1 VSISLGDL
9 VALVAALGWAGT
21 SLMARALSGRVPAL
35 WYNALRFAAAA
46 ILLVLLLPWT
56 LSQVDLSSVRLS
68 ALGFLL
74 VSTVL
79 GIGLGDTAFFE
90 SIRRLGVAR
99 AMPIASSYPLVTGVL
114 AVWLL
119 GETLTLG
126 LVVGMVIVALG
137 VWLLTSEG
145 AEAIGGGLSS
155 REVTVGIG
163 LAAIAALGWAISAI
177 AVRPAMET
185 MDVLLASTLRMPIA
199 AVALILIGR
208 ARGGRSGHLKLTPG
222 IVLWLVAAGVAT
234 VASMSLFLWAVALVG
249 PSRTAALTSSSP
261 LFVAPLAFLVLK
273 ERFTLR
279 LGLGIA
285 VTVVGLILVVV
296 S

>member
-1 VSISLGDL
+1 
-9 VALVAALGWAGT
+9 
-21 SLMARALSGRVPAL
+21 MARALSGRVPPL
-35 WYNALRFAAAA
+35 WYNAFRCTGAA
-46 ILLVLLLPWT
+46 ILLMLLLPWT
-56 LSQVDLSSVRLS
+56 LSRVDLSSVTLS

-74 VSTVL
+74 ISTVL

-99 AMPIASSYPLVTGVL
+99 AMPIASSYPLVTGFL

-119 GETLTLG
+119 GETLTTG

-145 AEAIGGGLSS
+145 AEAIGGGLSP
-155 REVTVGIG
+155 REVRLGIG
-163 LAAIAALGWAISAI
+163 LAAIAAFGWAVSAI
-177 AVRPAMET
+177 AVRPAMDT
-185 MDVLLASTLRMPIA
+185 MDVLLASTFRMPIV
-199 AVALILIGR
+199 AVALVLIGR
-208 ARGGRSGHLKLTPG
+208 ARGRLSGSLKLTRG

-234 VASMSLFLWAVALVG
+234 VASMSLFLWAVALIG
-249 PSRTAALTSSSP
+249 ASRTAALTSSSP
-261 LFVAPLAFLVLK
+261 LFVAPLAFLILK

-279 LGLGIA
+279 LGLGIG
-285 VTVVGLILVVV
+285 VTVAGLVLVVV